1 MRQLLRLFSDHVR
14 VHLEP
19 PITQVGSILVPDIAR
34 ANAVRT
40 GVILDVGPGKYVK
53 TRKRGTSEYR
63 DVLRPMEA
71 KKGERVAF
79 LIGSVDTKSGKAV
92 SHYLQED
99 ERVIRE
105 DDILFV
111 FEDGADVKVSL

>member
-1 MRQLLRLFSDHVR
+1 MRQLLRLFNDHVR
-14 VHLEP
+14 VRLDP
-19 PITQVGSILVPDIAR
+19 PLKQRGSILVPDIAR
-34 ANAVRT
+34 ANPVRT

-53 TRKRGTSEYR
+53 TRQRRTHEYR
-63 DVLRPMEA
+63 DVLRPVEA
-71 KKGERVAF
+71 KRGERVAF

-105 DDILFV
+105 EDILFV
-111 FEDGADVKVSL
+111 FEDGANVEVTL